1 MERTF
6 AMFDEIFDRNYQQS
20 RGQLNNGIDRAVA
33 HVSRTVMGAFG
44 ALEKIQYSSPWA
56 RKPRRF
62 PRDA

>member
-6 AMFDEIFDRNYQQS
+6 AMFDEIYDRNYQQS
-20 RGQLNNGIDRAVA
+20 RDQMNRGIDRAIA

-44 ALEKIQYSSPWA
+44 ALERIQYSSPWA
-56 RKPRRF
+56 RKARRF